1 MNKEICEK
9 NNYEAFHYDCEV
21 CVDNETCK
29 YAKKFSGWWFI
40 AGLGLVLFTM
50 VGVLLLLWQIITL
63 IIG

>member
-29 YAKKFSGWWFI
+29 YAKKFSGWWFV

-50 VGVLLLLWQIITL
+50 VGVLI
-63 IIG
+63 